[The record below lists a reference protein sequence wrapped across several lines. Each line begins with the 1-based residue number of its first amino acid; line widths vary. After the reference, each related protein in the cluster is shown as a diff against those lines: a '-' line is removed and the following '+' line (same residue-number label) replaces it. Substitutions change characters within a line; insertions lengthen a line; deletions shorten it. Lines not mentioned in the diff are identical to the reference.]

1 MRKLSGLLFA
11 LLWVGVWAQRVEEV
25 PNPRQIGGWV
35 TDMAGILDTQQL
47 RQLNEM
53 IDELERA
60 TGAEMAVVILQ
71 RTLDAEP
78 KAFATALFNRWGI
91 GKKSENKGVLVL
103 VALQQRRIEVETG
116 YGIEGILPDSEIGM
130 LLQDIVV
137 PAFRRGDYGGGLI
150 ALVRELTQRIRDRSS
165 GSYSPPAAPTT
176 PDALPIG
183 SVLILALAIAG
194 GTGAL
199 VWFLMRERTPRCPT
213 CQQPMRLLSERQDN
227 AYLDPLQRLEERL
240 GSVDYRVWR
249 CDHCQMMEIKPRIRW
264 WSGYER
270 CPKCAGYTVRTRS
283 YVVREPTYT
292 RAGLEQIHKKCKN
305 PNCSYEDEQQR
316 VLPRRERSPDFVV
329 FGGGSGARRSSRS
342 GGWSSSGG
350 GWFGGGSFGGGRS
363 GGGGAGASW
372 FASGSDWS
380 SSQSSTSSG
389 SSSSWSGVGSFG
401 GGASGGGGAGAS
413 WFASTESGG
422 GFDGGGFDGGG
433 ADGGGAD
440 GGGGGD

>member
-25 PNPRQIGGWV
+25 PNPRLTGGWV
-35 TDMAGILDTQQL
+35 TDMAGILNAQQKQ
-47 RQLNEM
+47 RLNQM
-53 IDELERA
+53 IDALERD

-78 KAFATALFNRWGI
+78 KAFATELFNRWGI
-91 GKKSENKGVLVL
+91 GKKGADNGVLVL

-130 LLQDIVV
+130 LLQEMVV
-137 PAFRRGDYGGGLI
+137 PAFRHGDYSGGLI
-150 ALVRELTQRIRDRSS
+150 ALVRELSQRLRDRSS

-183 SVLILALAIAG
+183 SVLMLALAIAG
-194 GTGAL
+194 GVGAL
-199 VWFLMRERTPRCPT
+199 VWFLMSQRTPRCPT
-213 CQQPMRLLSERQDN
+213 CQQPMRLLGERQDN
-227 AYLDPLQRLEERL
+227 AYLNPLQRLEERL
-240 GSVDYRVWR
+240 GSVNYRVWR
-249 CDHCQMMEIKPRIRW
+249 CDQCQMLEIKPQVRR

-305 PNCSYEDEQQR
+305 PSCSYEDEQER
-316 VLPRRERSPDFVV
+316 VLPRRERSPDVVV
-329 FGGGSGARRSSRS
+329 FGGGRGAGRASSS
-342 GGWSSSGG
+342 GGWWGSSGG
-350 GWFGGGSFGGGRS
+350 GWSGGGSFGGGS
-363 GGGGAGASW
+363 
-372 FASGSDWS
+372 
-380 SSQSSTSSG
+380 
-389 SSSSWSGVGSFG
+389 
-401 GGASGGGGAGAS
+401 SGGGGAGAS
-413 WFASTESGG
+413 WFASTEGGG
-422 GFDGGGFDGGG
+422 GFGEGGFDGGG

>member
-1 MRKLSGLLFA
+1 MQKLSGLLFA
-11 LLWVGVWAQRVEEV
+11 LLLMGVWAQRVQEV
-25 PNPRQIGGWV
+25 PNPRHTGGWV
-35 TDMAGILDTQQL
+35 TDMAGILNAQQQ
-47 RQLNEM
+47 RQLNQM
-53 IDELERA
+53 IDELEHE

-78 KAFATALFNRWGI
+78 KAFATELFNRWGI
-91 GKKSENKGVLVL
+91 GKKGENNGVLVL

-130 LLQDIVV
+130 LLQEMVV
-137 PAFRRGDYGGGLI
+137 PAFQRGDYGGGLI
-150 ALVRELTQRIRDRSS
+150 ALVRELSQRIRDRSS
-165 GSYSPPAAPTT
+165 GSYSPHATPTP

-183 SVLILALAIAG
+183 SVLMLALAIAG

-213 CQQPMRLLSERQDN
+213 CQQPMRLLDEKQDN

-240 GSVDYRVWR
+240 GSVNYRVWR
-249 CDHCQMMEIKPRIRW
+249 CDQCQMMEIKPQVRR

-270 CPKCAGYTVRTRS
+270 CPQCAGYTLRTRS

-305 PNCSYEDEQQR
+305 PRCGYEDEQQR

-329 FGGGSGARRSSRS
+329 FGGGRGAGRA
-342 GGWSSSGG
+342 SSSGG
-350 GWFGGGSFGGGRS
+350 WWGSSGGGS
-363 GGGGAGASW
+363 
-372 FASGSDWS
+372 
-380 SSQSSTSSG
+380 
-389 SSSSWSGVGSFG
+389 
-401 GGASGGGGAGAS
+401 SGGGGAGAS

-422 GFDGGGFDGGG
+422 F
-433 ADGGGAD
+433 DGGGAD
-440 GGGGGD
+440 GGGGGGD